1 VLQTVSCM
9 YSEIFPFLQQRISA
23 HNHRR
28 IWDTA
33 TGQCLQTLVHEDNAP
48 VVSVRFSPNG
58 KYVLAWTLDG
68 SIRLWDYVEG
78 LCKKTYQGHEN
89 KKYSIGGAFGVYG
102 KEAFVVSGSEDGSI
116 VLWDVKSKNILQR
129 LDGHDG
135 VALWVETHPYL
146 DLIVSCGLDAKVK
159 IWINEDVKE
168 EEATG
173 DEETALD
180 IVKERTPSPDLK
192 HEIEE

>member
-1 VLQTVSCM
+1 MKPLV
-9 YSEIFPFLQQRISA
+9 FLQHRISA
-23 HNHRR
+23 HKHSR

-102 KEAFVVSGSEDGSI
+102 QEAFVVSGSEDGNI

-129 LDGHDG
+129 LEGHDG
-135 VALWVETHPYL
+135 VTLWVETHPCL
-146 DLIVSCGLDAKVK
+146 DLIASGGLDAKVK
-159 IWINEDVKE
+159 IWINEDDVKE
-168 EEATG
+168 EAAA
-173 DEETALD
+173 DEGPTFDVL
-180 IVKERTPSPDLK
+180 KQRTLSPDLK
-192 HEIEE
+192 QEAEE

>member
-1 VLQTVSCM
+1 MLRTALCKCICAHQS
-9 YSEIFPFLQQRISA
+9 IS
-23 HNHRR
+23 HPLTSIRSR

-68 SIRLWDYVEG
+68 CIRLWDYVEG

-89 KKYSIGGAFGVYG
+89 QKYSIGGAFGVYG
-102 KEAFVVSGSEDGSI
+102 NEAFVVSGSEDGSI

-129 LDGHDG
+129 LYGHDG
-135 VALWVETHPYL
+135 VVLWVETHPFL
-146 DLIVSCGLDAKVK
+146 DMLVSGGLDQKVK
-159 IWINEDVKE
+159 IWVNDEEEKE
-168 EEATG
+168 EAVA
-173 DEETALD
+173 DEKSGYD
-180 IVKERTPSPDLK
+180 GPKQHTPS
-192 HEIEE
+192 

>member
-1 VLQTVSCM
+1 M
-9 YSEIFPFLQQRISA
+9 
-23 HNHRR
+23 
-28 IWDTA
+28 
-33 TGQCLQTLVHEDNAP
+33 HEDNAP

-58 KYVLAWTLDG
+58 KFVLAWTLDG

-146 DLIVSCGLDAKVK
+146 DMIVSGGLDTKVK
-159 IWINEDVKE
+159 IWVNDDDVKD
-168 EEATG
+168 EAAA
-173 DEETALD
+173 DEETTFD
-180 IVKERTPSPDLK
+180 NVKERTPSPNLK
-192 HEIEE
+192 QEVEE

>member
-1 VLQTVSCM
+1 MLLQCVR
-9 YSEIFPFLQQRISA
+9 LSA
-23 HNHRR
+23 HWHSR

-116 VLWDVKSKNILQR
+116 LLWDVKSKNILQR
-129 LDGHDG
+129 LNGHDG
-135 VALWVETHPYL
+135 VVLWVETHPQL
-146 DLIVSCGLDAKVK
+146 DMLVSGGLDKMVK
-159 IWINEDVKE
+159 IWVNEEEEDVKE
-168 EEATG
+168 EVPA
-173 DEETALD
+173 DENMSYD
-180 IVKERTPSPDLK
+180 SIKEHTQSPIPK
-192 HEIEE
+192 KEEE